1 MWAREVKNLQG
12 ENTMNMKKMQQGFTL
27 IELMIVIAILGI
39 LMAIAIPA
47 YQDYTVRAKVSE
59 GMNVSG
65 AAKLAVA
72 ETYQTKGTWPADNPG
87 AGLSPAGS
95 ITGNNVASVT
105 VGTGKLT
112 IAFKDEPKLNSSVLI
127 LSPSF
132 VGGSVTWNCKA
143 SAGTTVAQKYLPSSC
158 RT

>member
-1 MWAREVKNLQG
+1 
-12 ENTMNMKKMQQGFTL
+12 MKKLQQGFTL

-59 GMNVSG
+59 GMNVAG

-72 ETYQTKGTWPADNPG
+72 ETYQTKGTWPTNNTD
-87 AGLSPAGS
+87 AGLPGS
-95 ITGNNVASVT
+95 TSINGNNVTGVNVAS
-105 VGTGKLT
+105 GKIT
-112 IAFKDEPKLNSSVLI
+112 ITYNDKEPKISTKTIV

-132 VGGSVTWNCKA
+132 TGGSVSWNCKPA
-143 SAGTTVAQKYLPSSC
+143 VGTNVDPKYLPSAC
-158 RT
+158 R

>member
-1 MWAREVKNLQG
+1 MKNQ
-12 ENTMNMKKMQQGFTL
+12 KGFTL

-59 GMNVSG
+59 GMNVAG

-72 ETYQTKGTWPADNPG
+72 ETYQTRGTWPTDNPA
-87 AGLSPAGS
+87 AGLPAAAS
-95 ITGNNVASVT
+95 INGNNVTSVT
-105 VGTGKLT
+105 NANGKLT
-112 IAFKDEPKLNSSVLI
+112 IAFRNEPKLTGSVLV

-132 VGGSVTWNCKA
+132 PGGSVTWSCKA
-143 SAGTTVAQKYLPSSC
+143 SAGTTVAQKYLPQSC

>member
-1 MWAREVKNLQG
+1 
-12 ENTMNMKKMQQGFTL
+12 MKKMQGFTL

-59 GMNVSG
+59 GMNVAG

-72 ETYQTKGTWPADNPG
+72 ETYQTKGTWPPANSD
-87 AGLSPAGS
+87 AGLPLNTS
-95 ITGNNVASVT
+95 ITGNNVNDVAVSN
-105 VGTGKLT
+105 GKISIT
-112 IAFKDEPKLNSSVLI
+112 YNSQEPKISGKKLV

-132 VGGSVTWNCKA
+132 TGGSVTWNCKA
-143 SAGTTVAQKYLPSSC
+143 AVGTDVATKYLPSAC
-158 RT
+158 R

>member
-1 MWAREVKNLQG
+1 
-12 ENTMNMKKMQQGFTL
+12 MKKYQQGFTL

-59 GMNVSG
+59 GMNVAG

-72 ETYQTKGTWPADNPG
+72 ETYQTKGTWPVAQAD
-87 AGLSPAGS
+87 AGLPNAAS
-95 ITGNNVASVT
+95 INGNNLTSVT
-105 VGTGKLT
+105 VANGKVT
-112 IAFKDEPKLNSSVLI
+112 IAYRNEPKINTSVLV

-143 SAGTTVAQKYLPSSC
+143 AAGTTVAQKYLPSAC

>member
-1 MWAREVKNLQG
+1 
-12 ENTMNMKKMQQGFTL
+12 MKKLQQGFTL

-59 GMNVSG
+59 GMNVAG

-72 ETYQTKGTWPADNPG
+72 ETYQTKGTWPTNNG
-87 AGLSPAGS
+87 NAGLPTATS
-95 ITGNNVASVT
+95 ISGNNVLSVT
-105 VGTGKLT
+105 VDTGKIS
-112 IAFKDEPKLNSSVLI
+112 IAYNNEPKINGKFIV

-132 VGGSVTWNCKA
+132 TGGSVTWNCKV
-143 SAGTTVAQKYLPSSC
+143 AGTTVDGKYLPSAC
-158 RT
+158 R

>member
-1 MWAREVKNLQG
+1 
-12 ENTMNMKKMQQGFTL
+12 MKKIQQGFTL

-59 GMNVSG
+59 GMNVAG

-72 ETYQTKGTWPADNPG
+72 ETRQTAGEWPDTNPE
-87 AGLSPAGS
+87 AGLPTAAS
-95 ITGNNVASVT
+95 INGNNVASVEVNGGGAGAGKIVITYSNEPALGAGANT
-105 VGTGKLT
+105 V
-112 IAFKDEPKLNSSVLI
+112 V

-132 VGGSVTWNCKA
+132 TGGSVTWACNA
-143 SAGTTVAQKYLPSSC
+143 HAGTTVSPKYLPSSC